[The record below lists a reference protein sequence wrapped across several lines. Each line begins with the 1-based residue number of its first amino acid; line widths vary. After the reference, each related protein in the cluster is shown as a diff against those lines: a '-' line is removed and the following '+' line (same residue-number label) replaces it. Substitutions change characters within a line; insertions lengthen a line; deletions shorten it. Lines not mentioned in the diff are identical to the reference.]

1 MTIRLSKSFVG
12 GGGRGRGVIIGEFN
26 LRIVMKSS
34 GIHSEIT
41 KPSTANNQH
50 SATCLTDK
58 CSWTLIPDC
67 SQSPLSH
74 YHSVPQTI
82 PFVNRLSCIFCSP
95 PRWTHLHYS
104 SLHCVRTRQGRA
116 LTLEISSPA
125 TNSCS
130 LQKNMQSVVVKEGGR
145 KQILLPLEML
155 CHRGCA
161 QGYHG

>member
-1 MTIRLSKSFVG
+1 MHKTRNVS
-12 GGGRGRGVIIGEFN
+12 E
-26 LRIVMKSS
+26 LR
-34 GIHSEIT
+34 
-41 KPSTANNQH
+41 TANRNGAFLCSTLRAKGLH
-50 SATCLTDK
+50 SYPAQLAHSVPHTGT
-58 CSWTLIPDC
+58 
-67 SQSPLSH
+67 LSH
-74 YHSVPQTI
+74 YRSVSHTI

-104 SLHCVRTRQGRA
+104 SLHCVRTQQGRA

-161 QGYHG
+161 QGHHMDDLLNSCFFCSFEHKEQFL